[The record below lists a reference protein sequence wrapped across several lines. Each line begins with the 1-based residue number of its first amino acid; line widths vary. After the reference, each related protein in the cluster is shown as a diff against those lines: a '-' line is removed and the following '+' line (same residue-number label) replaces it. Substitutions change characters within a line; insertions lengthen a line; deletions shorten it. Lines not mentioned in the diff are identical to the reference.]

1 MAEWSKAAASKAV
14 IPLTRNH
21 GFESHSLL
29 HLKTR
34 FFGVSLM
41 NKDMVNL
48 SQRTIPGIKYD
59 QLVYVAPKDWGH
71 EEWIVNN
78 AKYCGKKL
86 VFNTGGR
93 CSLHYHKIKEE
104 TFYILSGKIYI
115 ELVDGNKKINRVME
129 PGDTQHILPG
139 LWHRI
144 TALQPSEVMEF
155 STFHMEDD
163 SYRIELA
170 GVINVHDLCL

>member
-1 MAEWSKAAASKAV
+1 MEKDLV
-14 IPLTRNH
+14 IP
-21 GFESHSLL
+21 
-29 HLKTR
+29 
-34 FFGVSLM
+34 
-41 NKDMVNL
+41 
-48 SQRTIPGIKYD
+48 SQQIVPGIKYD
-59 QLVYVAPKDWGH
+59 QLVNVVPKDWGH

-86 VFNTGGR
+86 VFNTGCR

-104 TFYILSGKIYI
+104 TFYVVSGKVYV

-129 PGDTQHILPG
+129 PGDTQHIVPG

-155 STFHMEDD
+155 STFHMDED
-163 SYRIELA
+163 SYRIEA
-170 GVINVHDLCL
+170 SGTIDLRELGF